1 MSNNYIERFLSEEL
15 RLVNKHVPY
24 ERRNLCELLKMEIP
38 YIVLRD
44 GSQHILDPRELR
56 RLRDI
61 LAGDACRL
69 QLPIVIE
76 YIPGEREGIYV
87 VRDEI
92 GAKAIASVMNIGN
105 PTAPLFLSRTHIL
118 ELRRILRTTT
128 TILLNPGNVN

>member
-1 MSNNYIERFLSEEL
+1 MSDNYIERFLNEEL
-15 RLVNKHVPY
+15 RLVNKHAPY
-24 ERRNLCELLKMEIP
+24 ERRNLCELLEMEIP

-56 RLRDI
+56 RLHDI

-76 YIPGEREGIYV
+76 YIPGEREGTYV

-92 GAKAIASVMNIGN
+92 GAKAIALVMNMEN
-105 PTAPLFLSRTHIL
+105 PTIPLFLSRTHIL
-118 ELRRILRTTT
+118 VLRRILRTTT
-128 TILLNPGNVN
+128 TILLNPGSVN